1 MIAMS
6 EHLDSLYRLQKRDVR
21 PAAAVL
27 ADAFG
32 QDPIWKVVL
41 SDATPTQK
49 VSAFETPLR
58 YCLMYGRVYATSDN
72 LEGVAAWLPGD
83 STTFTPLRLV
93 WSGAMPAAFRLGWK
107 TAKKMEPI
115 FGPLEAYRTET
126 MRGRPFVYLQIIG
139 VATSMQGRGFG
150 GTLLRALIGDCE
162 RSGKSLYLETE
173 TEDNVRIY
181 ERFGFAVVRQI
192 ALPVI
197 DLPMWLMVR
206 SVGMPVN
213 RQ

>member
-1 MIAMS
+1 MS
-6 EHLDSLYRLQKRDVR
+6 GHLDSLYRLQKRDAR

-27 ADAFG
+27 ADAF
-32 QDPIWKVVL
+32 QCDPIWTAVL
-41 SDATPTQK
+41 SDTSPTQK

-58 YCLMYGRVYATSDN
+58 YCLKYGQVYATSEK

-93 WSGAMPAAFRLGWK
+93 WSGAMPAALRLGWK

-126 MRGRPFVYLQIIG
+126 MRDKAFVYLQIIG
-139 VATSMQGRGFG
+139 VATAMQGRGFG
-150 GTLLRALIGDCE
+150 GTLLRALIRDCE
-162 RSGKSLYLETE
+162 QSGKSLYLETE

-181 ERFGFAVVRQI
+181 ERFGFVVVRQI

-206 SVGMPVN
+206 SAGVPVHG
-213 RQ
+213 Q